1 MIPVHVMQLAYAQTL
16 ITGNG
21 AVKNIMPHL
30 ATLFV
35 KHLIQIIVITERLCK
50 HLTAVRL
57 IFQIVNQSA
66 KKHIQITAAIMT
78 Q

>member
-1 MIPVHVMQLAYAQTL
+1 MIAVHVMQLAPVRVL

-30 ATLFV
+30 VTLFV
-35 KHLIQIIVITERLCK
+35 KHLIRIAVICTKVYPRLMAVK
-50 HLTAVRL
+50 NTLMAVHQSVRL
-57 IFQIVNQSA
+57 PI
-66 KKHIQITAAIMT
+66 KITAAIMT